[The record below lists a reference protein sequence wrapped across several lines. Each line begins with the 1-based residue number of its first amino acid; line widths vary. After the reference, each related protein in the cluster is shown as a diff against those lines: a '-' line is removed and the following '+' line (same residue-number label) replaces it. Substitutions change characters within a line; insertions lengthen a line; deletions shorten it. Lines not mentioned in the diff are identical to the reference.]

1 MKKTLSFLFSIII
14 FSSLNAQNQ
23 ESSATES
30 NYFATT
36 KYRLVGPF
44 RGGRATAVCGS
55 IANKQ
60 LFYMGSTGGGVW
72 RTLDGGSNW
81 QNISDKYFGGSI
93 GSIALAPND
102 ENTIY
107 VGEGENT
114 MRGNVSEGINGMWK
128 SENAGRSWQNIG
140 LQFARHITR
149 IIVHPKNENI
159 VWAAVTGSIFSSSK
173 ERGVY
178 KTTDGGKTWRQVL
191 YSGNPQ
197 AGAIELTAEPNNPD
211 VMYASTWNFKR
222 TPFSM
227 ESGGPGSAIYKT
239 YDGGETWKN
248 ISAAKGLP
256 KDSIWGISHVAI
268 SQTNP
273 DKVFAIIEAASGGL
287 FMSTDAG
294 NTWTKQ
300 STDANIRQRAWYFSK
315 IFLNPQNDDEI
326 YACNVEFW
334 RSKNNGASWNS
345 IRTPHGDH
353 HNMWIDPTDGNRMII
368 ADDGGAQIS
377 YDAGANWSTYYNQ
390 STAQLYRVSADNAYP
405 YHLLSGQ
412 QDNSSVRIQS
422 RTSSGAIYNNNFTA
436 TAGGEAGYDVADPL
450 NPDIVYG
457 GEYAGGLRR
466 KDHRTGEIRTINVWP
481 ESSIGSGAEVL
492 KYRFQWNFP
501 LFFSPN
507 NPKKLYAAGN
517 CLFSSVDEGVSWQKI
532 SPDLTSNDRTKL
544 GSSGGLITK
553 DNTTAEYYCT
563 IFSATESV
571 LEKDLIY
578 TGSDDGLI
586 YITKNGGTNWT
597 NITPTNLPKAI
608 MWNCIE
614 TDPHI
619 KGKVYAVGTCY
630 KTNNFEPYIFMSNNY
645 GASWT
650 RITNGINKMH
660 FTRVL
665 RADKERKD
673 LLYCGT
679 EYGMYISYDGGANWK
694 KFQNN
699 LPLVPI
705 TDLCI
710 KDNDLIV
717 ATQGRSLWILD
728 NLTTVQSYG
737 ATAQYGN
744 KNISL
749 LPINNTYYYES
760 YKSENVKNAGENP
773 DAGVVFNYW
782 IENEYKDTKLKLL
795 IMDNAN
801 NLIDSFSNTEAK
813 ENKKLKTEVGF
824 NKFVWNM
831 AYPAQEDIKDMVLWN
846 GGISNGPQ
854 AIPGNYKAELIY
866 NKDTVR
872 QAFKIISNPTYKTT
886 IAQYSDQFNFAMLVK
901 SKYDA
906 VQTTIKDIREIKNQ
920 INNYYKLQD
929 AKIDTTIK
937 KLGDS
942 IIKKVTVVEENLY
955 QTKAKSGQD
964 VLNYPIKLN
973 DKISALYNQ
982 TLDGHTSSTQG
993 AKDVLEV
1000 LSKQADVEIDSF
1012 KNILQNEVKL
1022 LNKMIKEHKA
1032 PIIGVKKQD

>member
-1 MKKTLSFLFSIII
+1 M
-14 FSSLNAQNQ
+14 AQSVHPSPIEELYVTN
-23 ESSATES
+23 S
-30 NYFATT
+30 

-44 RGGRATAVCGS
+44 RGGRSTAVCGS
-55 IANKQ
+55 IFNKQ
-60 LFYMGSTGGGVW
+60 LFYMGATGGGVW

-81 QNISDKYFGGSI
+81 TNISDKYFGGSI

-128 SENAGRSWQNIG
+128 TENAGRTWQNIG

-149 IIVHPKNENI
+149 IIVHPKNANI

-178 KTTDGGKTWRQVL
+178 KTIDGGKTWKNIL

-211 VMYASTWNFKR
+211 VIYASTWNFKR
-222 TPFSM
+222 TPYSM
-227 ESGGPGSAIYKT
+227 ESGGQGSTIYKT
-239 YDGGETWKN
+239 LDGGNTWQN
-248 ISAAKGLP
+248 LATAKGLP

-268 SQTNP
+268 SQNNP

-287 FMSTDAG
+287 FLSTDAG
-294 NTWTKQ
+294 TTWTKQ

-334 RSKNNGASWNS
+334 RSKNNGTSWNS

-390 STAQLYRVSADNAYP
+390 PTAQLYRVSADNAYP

-422 RTSSGAIYNNNFTA
+422 RTTNGAIYNSNFTA

-450 NPDIVYG
+450 NSDIVYG

-501 LFFSPN
+501 LFFSPH

-517 CLFSSVDEGVSWQKI
+517 CLFSSVDEGVSWRTL
-532 SPDLTSNDRTKL
+532 SPDLTTNDKTKL

-563 IFSATESV
+563 IFSATESS

-586 YITKNGGTNWT
+586 HVTKNGGTNWT
-597 NITPTNLPKAI
+597 NITPAGLPKSI

-614 TDPHI
+614 TDPFA
-619 KGKVYAVGTCY
+619 KGKVYAVGTSY
-630 KTNNFEPYIFMSNNY
+630 KSNNFEPYIYASTNY
-645 GASWT
+645 GQSWT

-660 FTRVL
+660 FTRVV
-665 RADKERKD
+665 RADKVRKD
-673 LLYCGT
+673 LLYAGT
-679 EYGMYISYDGGANWK
+679 EYGMYISYDAGANWK

-699 LPLVPI
+699 LPIVPI

-728 NLTTVQSYG
+728 NLTTVQTFSNLSKYG
-737 ATAQYGN
+737 T
-744 KNISL
+744 KNVAL
-749 LPINNTYYYES
+749 LPINNTYYFDS
-760 YKSENVKNAGENP
+760 YKTENVKNAGANP

-782 IENEYKDTKLKLL
+782 IENENKDAKIKLYVL
-795 IMDNAN
+795 DNAN
-801 NLIDSFSNTEAK
+801 KIIDSFSHTEAK
-813 ENKKLKTEVGF
+813 DNRKLKTEKGF
-824 NKFVWNM
+824 NKYVWNM
-831 AYPAQEDIKDMVLWN
+831 AYPAAEEIKDMILWN

-854 AIPGNYKAELIY
+854 AIPGNYKVKLIY
-866 NKDTVR
+866 NKDTLT
-872 QAFKIISNPTYKTT
+872 QNFSILPDPTYQTT
-886 IAQYSDQFNFAMLVK
+886 TAQYADQFNFAMQVK
-901 SKYDA
+901 EKFDA
-906 VQTTIKDIREIKNQ
+906 VQTAIKDIREIRNQ
-920 INNYYKLQD
+920 INNYNKLQGTKLD
-929 AKIDTTIK
+929 STIK

-942 IIKKVTVVEENLY
+942 TIKKLTAIEENLY

-973 DKISALYNQ
+973 DKIGALYNQ
-982 TLDGHTSSTQG
+982 TLDGHTSATQG
-993 AKDVLEV
+993 AKDVLVV
-1000 LSKQADVEIDSF
+1000 LSKQADVELNALKSIM
-1012 KNILQNEVKL
+1012 NNEVKA
-1022 LNKMIKEHKA
+1022 LNKMVKENVA
-1032 PIIGVKKQD
+1032 PVIGVGGK